1 MSILPDM
8 LSSRVRAEIFRLL
21 FGVSAQELHMREL
34 ERRSGLAIGTIQQ
47 ELRKLEGMDLLA
59 VRRDGNRVYYSANT
73 AHPLYRDI
81 RNLVLKTSGLVEVLR
96 EALSNE
102 GIDLAFVFGSVARG
116 EEGAQGDVD
125 LMVIADVGLAGVSAM
140 LRGVSEKLG
149 REVNP
154 HVMSRDVFS
163 ERLKSGDHFLGRV
176 IDSPKLFV
184 VGDEDELA
192 RLG

>member
-21 FGVSAQELHMREL
+21 FGVSTQELHMREL
-34 ERRSGLAIGTIQQ
+34 ERRTGLAIGTIQQ
-47 ELRKLEGMDLLA
+47 ELKKLEGMDLLS

-96 EALSNE
+96 KALSNE
-102 GIDLAFVFGSVARG
+102 GVDLAFVFGSVARG

-125 LMVIADVGLAGVSAM
+125 LMIIADAGLAAVSAM

-154 HVMSRDVFS
+154 HVMSGS
-163 ERLKSGDHFLGRV
+163 EFKQRLKSGDHFLGRV
-176 IDSPKLFV
+176 IDSSKLFV

>member
-1 MSILPDM
+1 MSILPDI
-8 LSSRVRAEIFRLL
+8 LSSRARAEIFRLL

-34 ERRSGLAIGTIQQ
+34 ERQSGLALGTIQQ
-47 ELRKLEGMDLLA
+47 ELKKLEGMELLA
-59 VRRDGNRVYYSANT
+59 ARRDGNRVYYSANT
-73 AHPLYRDI
+73 THPLYRDI

-96 EALSNE
+96 EALSSE

-116 EEGAQGDVD
+116 EEGAEGDVD
-125 LMVIADVGLAGVSAM
+125 MIVIADVGLAALSA
-140 LRGVSEKLG
+140 LLSGVSEKLG

-154 HVMSRDVFS
+154 HVMGRDEFKR
-163 ERLKSGDHFLGRV
+163 RLQSGDHFLSRV
-176 IDSPKLFV
+176 MGSPKLFV

>member
-1 MSILPDM
+1 MSILPDI

-34 ERRSGLAIGTIQQ
+34 ERRTGLAIGTIQQ

-73 AHPLYRDI
+73 AHPLYHDI

-96 EALSNE
+96 EALSTE
-102 GIDLAFVFGSVARG
+102 DIDLAFVFGSVARG

-125 LMVIADVGLAGVSAM
+125 LMVIADVGLAAVSAM

-149 REVNP
+149 REINP
-154 HVMSRDVFS
+154 HVMSRDEFS
-163 ERLKSGDHFLGRV
+163 ERLKSGDRFLGRV
-176 IDSPKLFV
+176 VDSPKLFV

>member
-1 MSILPDM
+1 M

-21 FGVSAQELHMREL
+21 FGVSTQELHMREL
-34 ERRSGLAIGTIQQ
+34 ERRTGLAIGTIQQ
-47 ELRKLEGMDLLA
+47 ELKKLEGMDLLS

-96 EALSNE
+96 KALSNE
-102 GIDLAFVFGSVARG
+102 GVDLAFVFGSVARG

-125 LMVIADVGLAGVSAM
+125 LMIIADAGLAAVSAM

-154 HVMSRDVFS
+154 HVMSGS
-163 ERLKSGDHFLGRV
+163 EFKQRLKSGDHFLGRV
-176 IDSPKLFV
+176 IDSSKLFV